1 MSVKIDQKKGKDTNI
16 GKGNIALEET
26 KTRTAE
32 YYRQLQI
39 IMTTQIKWTHF
50 QKIILQKLTY
60 ERTRKLMRSY
70 NH

>member
-32 YYRQLQI
+32 YYRQL
-39 IMTTQIKWTHF
+39 
-50 QKIILQKLTY
+50 
-60 ERTRKLMRSY
+60 
-70 NH
+70 